1 MGKHGDAMRTQSSQ
15 HEKKFVRAK
24 LHALAS
30 TIAELLPEFENGHM
44 NSSIDS
50 LQLDFAQFLQLM
62 EDHRVKAVLHDLDVD
77 VYDAVGLFETFD
89 SNGDGPV
96 NLSEFMHAIM
106 KLRGEPQKN
115 DMIATWTSIRTLQD
129 KVDHFQS
136 VLFENQEVMREMM
149 KANLSQLMKVL
160 DQAKQGAKPT
170 QQQVA
175 KQNHNNRPTL
185 YV

>member
-1 MGKHGDAMRTQSSQ
+1 MGKRREARGDIKMPL
-15 HEKKFVRAK
+15 AK
-24 LHALAS
+24 
-30 TIAELLPEFENGHM
+30 ELLLPLAKDEQRKHKLKRLVQHP
-44 NSSIDS
+44 NSYFMDVKCPGCYRITTVFSH
-50 LQLDFAQFLQLM
+50 AQT
-62 EDHRVKAVLHDLDVD
+62 VVVCSGCST
-77 VYDAVGLFETFD
+77 V
-89 SNGDGPV
+89 P
-96 NLSEFMHAIM
+96 
-106 KLRGEPQKN
+106 
-115 DMIATWTSIRTLQD
+115 TWTSIRTLQD